1 MIKEDFFKIDV
12 RISSSCIKVTELKL
26 STLLFKNEKNYP
38 WFILVP
44 KKNNITEIFDLN
56 FNEQQ
61 MLMEEINL
69 VSSFIKKHF
78 NCEKINFGA
87 LGNIVSQ
94 LHIHVVGRNSNDPL
108 WPQGIWQENYRASI
122 YEKSELD
129 NIIKSFNILYN

>member
-122 YEKSELD
+122 FEKSELD